1 MSVCAFRSYRKI
13 ALDVERRPIHVL
25 IDSALPLGACCFRRR
40 RRLAV
45 VVLQFRAVL
54 IVSVLALAAT
64 QRSSLADEMPAN
76 EIAATFIAPYG
87 DMPMNS
93 NNSADFKAEIQKT
106 DKKEVISVDFPEI
119 GKSFLTLKITETRVK
134 ELESQGFELADPFS
148 VTLFDAARCKNNPR
162 IIKKDTTT
170 TIQDVPANVCRVVG
184 SPAESTYGPEV
195 WVLDSGV
202 DPVAVSSNLLNV
214 ATKVDCTQSSCVM
227 GAVDDEL
234 GHGTMVAGII
244 GGRTFKDGSSHYTG
258 LAGVSPKVSL
268 NIIKIFGDDV
278 TVSVWD
284 QPVKAIRYVLD
295 HAKAGDVVNIS
306 WGANSLE
313 SVRTGG
319 YSNDITLLDMLFHL
333 MADRKLQ
340 IVVAAGN
347 AERAN
352 GGWSWAQG
360 FTPANSAPYT
370 SPVSP
375 GAIYSVSAADS
386 KYDPMTMKWSDKLW
400 QGSAFGASFAEPGVE
415 VRSLWLSDDS
425 NNPQQN
431 VCWGTSFAA
440 PILAGLL
447 VRGSV
452 SPGDPTDSTY
462 PDADTV
468 AFVTAGKSDATTPK
482 HPKCN

>member
-1 MSVCAFRSYRKI
+1 M
-13 ALDVERRPIHVL
+13 
-25 IDSALPLGACCFRRR
+25 
-40 RRLAV
+40 
-45 VVLQFRAVL
+45 VVLQFRAVF
-54 IVSVLALAAT
+54 VMSVLSLAAT

-76 EIAATFIAPYG
+76 EIAATFVAPYG
-87 DMPMNS
+87 EMPMKA
-93 NNSADFKAEIQKT
+93 NNSADFKAEIQNT
-106 DKKEVISVDFPEI
+106 DKKEVISIDFPEI
-119 GKSFLTLKITETRVK
+119 GKSFLTLKITKARVR
-134 ELESQGFELADPFS
+134 ELESQGFELANPFS

-184 SPAESTYGPEV
+184 SPVESTYGPEV

-202 DPVAVSSNLLNV
+202 DPVAVNSNLLNV
-214 ATKVDCTQSSCVM
+214 ATKVDCTQGSCVT

-258 LAGVSPKVSL
+258 LAGVSPKVAL
-268 NIIKIFGDDV
+268 NIIKIFGDDE

-284 QPVKAIRYVLD
+284 QPLKAIRYVLD

-306 WGANSLE
+306 WGANFLE
-313 SVRTGG
+313 AARNGG
-319 YSNDITLLDMLFHL
+319 YSNDITLLDNLFHL
-333 MADRKLQ
+333 MADRKLR

-352 GGWSWAQG
+352 GNGWSWAQG

-386 KYDPMTMKWSDKLW
+386 KFDPMTMKWSDKLW

-452 SPGDPTDSTY
+452 SPGDLTDSTY

-468 AFVTAGKSDATTPK
+468 AYVAAGKSDATSPK